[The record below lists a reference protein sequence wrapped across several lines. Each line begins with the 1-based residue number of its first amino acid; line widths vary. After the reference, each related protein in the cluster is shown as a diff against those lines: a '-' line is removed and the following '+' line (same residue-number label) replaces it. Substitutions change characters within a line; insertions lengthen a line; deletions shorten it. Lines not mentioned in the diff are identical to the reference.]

1 MRTSG
6 ARPGR
11 GTPPELTKGHYS
23 VARVLDAWYAACR
36 SDDLQDEPISR
47 TILDLPIALFRAAGG
62 RAAAV
67 LDRCAHRNAPLSAG
81 VVDADG
87 CIACPYHGWRF
98 DGSGRCREVPGLL
111 EPGDMDGR
119 AVPAFA
125 VREQDG
131 FVWIWARPGAEPDGE
146 PMRIPCLSSDYLVV
160 VREYDVECT
169 MHAALENAL
178 DVPHTAFVHRG
189 DFRGKGS
196 REIEAVRRRIPNGIE
211 VEYLGE
217 PPLSGPTEDDDG
229 RPIVSQHWDRFF
241 LPGIAQVE
249 YRTPPDRHLM
259 STLPHTPVSDFRT
272 RFWLVSCWKV
282 APEDQAAVRPAI
294 EKQLD
299 TILGQDVEILRKQ
312 TQRIRDLGG
321 ESFRSTPLDLMG
333 PEILR
338 MLRQSERGLPA
349 DDAAIDRRV
358 KLRVY

>member
-1 MRTSG
+1 
-6 ARPGR
+6 
-11 GTPPELTKGHYS
+11 
-23 VARVLDAWYAACR
+23 VACR
-36 SDDLQDEPISR
+36 SDDLGDEPLSR
-47 TILDLPIALFRAAGG
+47 TLFDLPVALFRGRGG
-62 RAAAV
+62 RAAAL
-67 LDRCAHRNAPLSAG
+67 LDRCAHRNAPLSRG
-81 VVDADG
+81 VVSEEG
-87 CIACPYHGWRF
+87 CLACPYHGWRF
-98 DGSGRCREVPGLL
+98 DARGRCREVPGLL
-111 EPGDMDGR
+111 EPGDSRTRAGR
-119 AVPAFA
+119 GVPAFA

-131 FVWIWARPGAEPDGE
+131 FVWVWAAPDVPPVGE
-146 PMRIPCLSSDYLVV
+146 PMRIPCLSDDYLVV

-169 MHAALENAL
+169 LHAALENAL

-217 PPLSGPTEDDDG
+217 TPLSGPSSDEAG

-282 APEDQAAVRPAI
+282 APEDRAAVRPAI

-299 TILGQDVEILRKQ
+299 TILGQDVEILREQ
-312 TQRIRDLGG
+312 TRRIRELGG
-321 ESFRSTPLDLMG
+321 ESYRSTALDLMG

-338 MLRQSERGLPA
+338 MLRRSERGLAA
-349 DDAAIDRRV
+349 DDKGIDRRV
-358 KLRVY
+358 RFRVF